1 MTAPKSKPSQI
12 TGDVHPDDAHGAEIV
27 TNQPAEKSTDKVVGA
42 QPEKRL
48 TAEAVAW
55 DLADT
60 FGANVAKADG
70 NRLTITIAGP
80 NGLVQT
86 FHATVEEGIRE
97 F

>member
-1 MTAPKSKPSQI
+1 MTTTKKKTEEP
-12 TGDVHPDDAHGAEIV
+12 TEIPAS
-27 TNQPAEKSTDKVVGA
+27 QPAEAEKDVVGEA
-42 QPEKRL
+42 KPAERL

-55 DLADT
+55 DLADSY
-60 FGANVAKADG
+60 GIAAQSSG
-70 NRLTITIAGP
+70 NRITVTFKDR